1 MDEKGFLIGVL
12 RQMKRV
18 FSKEAFK
25 RGRIKGAGQD
35 GNREWITVLASIC
48 MDGTWIPPALIYQ
61 AVSGDVQ
68 DTWVTEVDLIEHQVH
83 FISLE
88 TGWTS
93 KGYKF

>member
-18 FSKEAFK
+18 FSKKVFK
-25 RGRIKGAGQD
+25 RGRIKGTGQD
-35 GNREWITVLASIC
+35 GSREWITVLASIC

-68 DTWVTEVDLIEHQVH
+68 DTWVTEVDPIKYYTH
-83 FISLE
+83 FISLV
-88 TGWTS
+88 TG
-93 KGYKF
+93 